1 MERKTT
7 DDNTPAPAGKPLNLL
22 DVLAE
27 VPDFRIDRKK
37 KYPLVEVLTIAVCA
51 MIGGAKGPTDFARFG
66 KEKVAF
72 FRRLLPL
79 RNGIPSHDV
88 FRYVFRNMDPK
99 RFNAAITRWMASVAD
114 VGGDV
119 VSIDGK
125 NLRRA
130 LTEDGRMPCIVSAYA
145 SRSRLVVGQ
154 VKAAEKSNEITAI
167 PELLETLCLKGAIV
181 TIDAAG
187 PWPTRHVARISPRTA
202 LSWRRVG
209 QAVQH
214 SSSQQSAVS

>member
-1 MERKTT
+1 
-7 DDNTPAPAGKPLNLL
+7 
-22 DVLAE
+22 
-27 VPDFRIDRKK
+27 
-37 KYPLVEVLTIAVCA
+37 
-51 MIGGAKGPTDFARFG
+51 
-66 KEKVAF
+66 
-72 FRRLLPL
+72 
-79 RNGIPSHDV
+79 
-88 FRYVFRNMDPK
+88 
-99 RFNAAITRWMASVAD
+99 
-114 VGGDV
+114 
-119 VSIDGK
+119 
-125 NLRRA
+125 
-130 LTEDGRMPCIVSAYA
+130 MPCIVSAYA